1 MEKDELKYLQ
11 AFDFPHKVMRSQTK
25 ILEYILK
32 LKGKV
37 YVAFSGGVDSTV
49 LLDMTCRVW
58 ASLDEYRD
66 KPLTVIFA
74 DTGNEFMAIRRF
86 VVEFC
91 EICEKC
97 HGIKIDLIKARNK
110 DINFYNIP
118 ATVGYPVVSKKVSRM
133 IRDIRTW
140 CREIMAAHQIEGEL
154 TREVFERIIVEYE
167 PEMTHTIRLYFTGI
181 TSKGKKCK
189 SRKLPLKWY
198 KLCYAPFEVSEK
210 NCDLIKKDPCK
221 AEAKK
226 RKLYG
231 LVATMAGGSKQR
243 ESAYLATGCNS
254 FNGSRTKSQPMGFWF
269 TDDVTEYLRTYS
281 LEYCKD
287 VYGDICP
294 PGSNKRFT
302 KEQHTGC
309 KLCLFGCH
317 LEDEPNRIQRLASTE
332 PKMYDFA
339 IRKEQGGL
347 NYGEVMDYLG
357 IPYKVEGGV
366 NE

>member
-210 NCDLIKKDPCK
+210 YCDLIKKDPCK

-231 LVATMAGGSKQR
+231 LVATMASDSKQR

-254 FNGSRTKSQPMGFWF
+254 FNGSRTKSQPMG
-269 TDDVTEYLRTYS
+269 LS
-281 LEYCKD
+281 L
-287 VYGDICP
+287 I
-294 PGSNKRFT
+294 
-302 KEQHTGC
+302 H
-309 KLCLFGCH
+309 
-317 LEDEPNRIQRLASTE
+317 I
-332 PKMYDFA
+332 
-339 IRKEQGGL
+339 
-347 NYGEVMDYLG
+347 
-357 IPYKVEGGV
+357 
-366 NE
+366 

>member
-1 MEKDELKYLQ
+1 M
-11 AFDFPHKVMRSQTK
+11 
-25 ILEYILK
+25 
-32 LKGKV
+32 
-37 YVAFSGGVDSTV
+37 
-49 LLDMTCRVW
+49 
-58 ASLDEYRD
+58 
-66 KPLTVIFA
+66 
-74 DTGNEFMAIRRF
+74 
-86 VVEFC
+86 
-91 EICEKC
+91 
-97 HGIKIDLIKARNK
+97 
-110 DINFYNIP
+110 
-118 ATVGYPVVSKKVSRM
+118 
-133 IRDIRTW
+133 
-140 CREIMAAHQIEGEL
+140 
-154 TREVFERIIVEYE
+154 
-167 PEMTHTIRLYFTGI
+167 
-181 TSKGKKCK
+181 
-189 SRKLPLKWY
+189 
-198 KLCYAPFEVSEK
+198 SEK
-210 NCDLIKKDPCK
+210 YCDLNKKHPCK

-231 LVATMAGGSKQR
+231 LLATTASDSKQR

-332 PKMYDFA
+332 PMIDDFA

>member
-1 MEKDELKYLQ
+1 MEKDDLKYLQ
-11 AFDFPHKVMRSQTK
+11 AFEFPRKVNRSQTK

-86 VVEFC
+86 VEEFC
-91 EICEKC
+91 EICEKR

-110 DINFYNIP
+110 EINFYNIP

-133 IRDIRTW
+133 IRDIRAW
-140 CREIMAAHQIEGEL
+140 CREIMAAHQIEGGL

-210 NCDLIKKDPCK
+210 CCDIIKKDPCK
-221 AEAKK
+221 AEAKSANFTGWW
-226 RKLYG
+226 L
-231 LVATMAGGSKQR
+231 LWQATASR
-243 ESAYLATGCNS
+243 EKAPTLPPAATRLTGAVPKAS
-254 FNGSRTKSQPMGFWF
+254 LWAFG
-269 TDDVTEYLRTYS
+269 LRT
-281 LEYCKD
+281 
-287 VYGDICP
+287 
-294 PGSNKRFT
+294 T
-302 KEQHTGC
+302 
-309 KLCLFGCH
+309 
-317 LEDEPNRIQRLASTE
+317 
-332 PKMYDFA
+332 
-339 IRKEQGGL
+339 
-347 NYGEVMDYLG
+347 
-357 IPYKVEGGV
+357 
-366 NE
+366 